1 MNATPKKNY
10 IILEDEHKDI
20 ADFAMYLT
28 QNHSEFENKNVV
40 VNLLD
45 KGNLKVKDLLMFLEI
60 SNLHRMQKKSF
71 VIASKPLS
79 VESPLP
85 DELIV
90 APTLREAEDIVNME
104 ELERE
109 LGF

>member
-1 MNATPKKNY
+1 MKITRKENY
-10 IILEDEHKDI
+10 IILEDDKNDI
-20 ADFAMYLT
+20 AAFATYLSK
-28 QNHSEFENKNVV
+28 NHSEFENENVV
-40 VNLLD
+40 VNILD
-45 KGNLKVKDLLMFLEI
+45 KNDIDDKDLLMFLEI

-71 VIASKPLS
+71 VIASMPVS
-79 VESPLP
+79 IEASLP
-85 DELIV
+85 EELMI